1 MWYKYTIG
9 YYSAPK
15 NNKSMKFS
23 EKLPEQGKKSF
34 QMRWHSFIKKKK
46 CCMFFLIFDASF
58 GIIRFLNWSICR
70 SQWIGKEW
78 SIGIPR
84 EGEMEYRYDRGNGNN
99 RFGRLNGS
107 GVGRSEKIK

>member
-34 QMRWHSFIKKKK
+34 QMR
-46 CCMFFLIFDASF
+46 
-58 GIIRFLNWSICR
+58 
-70 SQWIGKEW
+70 
-78 SIGIPR
+78 
-84 EGEMEYRYDRGNGNN
+84 
-99 RFGRLNGS
+99 
-107 GVGRSEKIK
+107 